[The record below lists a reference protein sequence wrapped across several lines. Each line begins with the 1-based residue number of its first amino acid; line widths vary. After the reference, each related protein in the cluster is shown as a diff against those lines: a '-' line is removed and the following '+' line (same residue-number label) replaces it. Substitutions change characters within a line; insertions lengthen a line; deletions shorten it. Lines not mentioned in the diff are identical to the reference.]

1 MYVYD
6 SFLQSDGRDVELLRG
21 SGKGEIREREGEVK
35 RERERVRGRQRV
47 VMWESMTVYYLHY
60 LTFISFFSF
69 SGFFFFCRG
78 SSLLC
83 MAWHGTALSLTIHK
97 VKKWVY

>member
-69 SGFFFFCRG
+69 SGFFFLL
-78 SSLLC
+78 SWLLASLHG
-83 MAWHGTALSLTIHK
+83 MAWYGIVIDNSQG
-97 VKKWVY
+97 

>member
-69 SGFFFFCRG
+69 SGFFFFPL
-78 SSLLC
+78 SWLLASLHG
-83 MAWHGTALSLTIHK
+83 MAWYGIVIDNSQG
-97 VKKWVY
+97 